1 MNNRINTV
9 LENLSKSTFRNKFHL
24 KEKEINYIKEK
35 GIDKIQEH
43 TKDFINKRLAQAVI
57 QNIGSTNLGSH
68 CHSAISPSMWVVSQ
82 WWWRIFQIAV
92 KISELYSAKLV
103 SEEPL
108 FLVFGKIP
116 SISTNTCLI

>member
-43 TKDFINKRLAQAVI
+43 TK
-57 QNIGSTNLGSH
+57 
-68 CHSAISPSMWVVSQ
+68 
-82 WWWRIFQIAV
+82 
-92 KISELYSAKLV
+92 LYQCNGCRGTGVCFVYTACPV
-103 SEEPL
+103 R
-108 FLVFGKIP
+108 
-116 SISTNTCLI
+116 NTSGN

>member
-57 QNIGSTNLGSH
+57 QNDGKQTPMRGH
-68 CHSAISPSMWVVSQ
+68 PV
-82 WWWRIFQIAV
+82 FIAQHATGCCCRGCLYKWH
-92 KISELYSAKLV
+92 KIPKGVEL
-103 SEEPL
+103 SEEQKNYICE
-108 FLVFGKIP
+108 VIMTWIKREIKRNGENI
-116 SISTNTCLI
+116 